1 MAISSLPSAEI
12 IELFSRDDATSWTI
26 EERTKIVEYL
36 RAERARWAS
45 AKKSAAGA
53 SASASAGAKTK
64 STKGTKGTSI
74 ADIDISDLIL

>member
-36 RAERARWAS
+36 RAERAQWAS
-45 AKKSAAGA
+45 AKKSAASGA
-53 SASASAGAKTK
+53 SAKTK
-64 STKGTKGTSI
+64 GTKGTKGTSI

>member
-45 AKKSAAGA
+45 AKKSAASAGA
-53 SASASAGAKTK
+53 SASAK
-64 STKGTKGTSI
+64 TKGTKGTSI

>member
-53 SASASAGAKTK
+53 GASAK
-64 STKGTKGTSI
+64 TKGTKGTSI